1 MCVENSS
8 RSTPISSKRRGAG
21 ALTSLLSFR
30 NVIEEPF
37 THIERSP
44 LGPKARSALHL
55 AQGRQQGAVEFPG
68 TFASHR
74 SLDMEP
80 VMSLSHGACRARKF
94 VVTINWL
101 CRMSRGRKGGPMVV
115 GPDSQAAL
123 GKPLDVSRIHAAT
136 GNDGAREYSRR
147 SPPSLSSHV
156 TGPDT
161 RTGSERAI

>member
-1 MCVENSS
+1 MGRVHQDQ
-8 RSTPISSKRRGAG
+8 RRLLPKGEELE
-21 ALTSLLSFR
+21 ALTGLLSFR

-80 VMSLSHGACRARKF
+80 AMSLSHGAADETFDYRPHAGRIGATRLRHEAKF
-94 VVTINWL
+94 LVAAHLNCL
-101 CRMSRGRKGGPMVV
+101 CP
-115 GPDSQAAL
+115 
-123 GKPLDVSRIHAAT
+123 
-136 GNDGAREYSRR
+136 
-147 SPPSLSSHV
+147 
-156 TGPDT
+156 
-161 RTGSERAI
+161 